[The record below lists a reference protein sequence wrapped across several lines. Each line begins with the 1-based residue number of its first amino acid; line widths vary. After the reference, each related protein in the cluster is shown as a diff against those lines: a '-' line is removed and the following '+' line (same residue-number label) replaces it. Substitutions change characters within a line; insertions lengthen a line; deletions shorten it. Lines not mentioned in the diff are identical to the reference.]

1 MLFKECSLWR
11 RGAMSREETSRGE
24 SPFTGQWDRIPAV
37 ETSEPARKR
46 GRGAWQVENRRE
58 RHAEQQEQRG

>member
-1 MLFKECSLWR
+1 
-11 RGAMSREETSRGE
+11 MSREETSRGE